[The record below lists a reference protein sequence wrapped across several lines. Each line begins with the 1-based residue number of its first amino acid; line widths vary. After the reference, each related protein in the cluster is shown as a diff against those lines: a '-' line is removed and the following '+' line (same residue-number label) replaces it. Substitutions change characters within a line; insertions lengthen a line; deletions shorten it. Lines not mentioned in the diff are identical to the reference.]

1 MPLPAPDLDDRR
13 FQDLVD
19 EAKRLIPRYCPE
31 WTNHNVSDPGV
42 ALIEL
47 FAWMS
52 EMVLFRLNQVP
63 ERFYVH
69 FLNLVGIEPFP
80 PSVARA
86 DLTFWLSTVLDQ
98 AVTVPGGTQVATT
111 GTTERESV
119 VFTTTRDL
127 VIAPPRLHAALTAPA
142 TPFDSHGAEET
153 QFTDVW
159 EDLRYEGASVT
170 CFSSPVLTPGDAFYL
185 GFEGSLAGMLLRIS
199 VSASAEGIGV
209 DPRNPPLSWEV
220 WGGESWLTATVHDDS
235 TGGLNRDG
243 FVQLL
248 VPMLHEPVTLGGTRA
263 YWLRARLL
271 APMPGQPTYQAS
283 PKIRTLHV
291 DALGGTVPAE
301 HAATVG
307 QESLGRS
314 NGRPGQRFTTS
325 RLPVL
330 PRRPGEVVRVVDLDG
345 AADWQE
351 VDAFTESS
359 PHDRHV
365 VVDGATGTVSFGP
378 RVRYADGSVKQL
390 GAIPRDGAEILLT
403 GYRFGGGA
411 VGNVGAQTLTVLRSS
426 LPFIDHVTNL
436 APAGGGVDAESI
448 ADAKVRGPL
457 TLRSGQR
464 AVTPGDFVR
473 LTKEA
478 SIEVARVRCL
488 APARPGGPVRVLVV
502 PHVRSTPQNHK
513 LDDYALPEP
522 LLATIRAHLDER
534 RLVGT
539 SIEVATPYYQGLS
552 VAALVRSLPGR
563 PAALVRQRVLDAL
576 GEFIN
581 PLTGGPEGEGWPF
594 DADINAANIAQLIE
608 AIEGVDRVDEVLLFE
623 YDLRTGR
630 RLGSGRDLVRLDRDS
645 LFLSAAHQVV
655 VR

>member
-86 DLTFWLSTVLDQ
+86 DLTFWLSAVLDH
-98 AVTVPGGTQVATT
+98 AVTVPIGTEVATT
-111 GTTERESV
+111 AATDREAV

-127 VIAPPRLHAALTAPA
+127 VIAPPQLRIALTAPS
-142 TPFDSHGAEET
+142 TPAGVQDE

-159 EDLRYEGASVT
+159 DDLRYEGASVS
-170 CFSSPVLTPGDAFYL
+170 CFSPSLTPGDGFYL
-185 GFEGSLAGMLLRIS
+185 GFENSLAGMLLRIS
-199 VSASAEGIGV
+199 VKASAEGIGV
-209 DPRNPPLSWEV
+209 DPRKPPLSWEV
-220 WGGESWLTATVHDDS
+220 WGGESWITAIVHDDT

-243 FVQLL
+243 YVQLL

-271 APMPGQPTYQAS
+271 APAADQPTYQAS
-283 PKIRTLHV
+283 PKIRTLRV
-291 DALGGTVPAE
+291 DALGGTVRAE

-314 NGRPGQRFTTS
+314 NGKPGQSFTTS
-325 RLPVL
+325 RLPIL
-330 PRRPGEVVRVVDLDG
+330 PRREGERVRVVDLDG
-345 AADWQE
+345 AADWDE
-351 VDAFTESS
+351 VESFTESG

-365 VVDGATGTVSFGP
+365 VIDGATGTVSFGP
-378 RVRYADGSVKQL
+378 RVRSADGTVKQY

-403 GYRFGGGA
+403 GYRYGGGA
-411 VGNVGAQTLTVLRSS
+411 SGNVGAQTLTVLRSS
-426 LPFIDHVTNL
+426 LPFVDHVTNL
-436 APAGGGVDAESI
+436 APASGGVDAESI
-448 ADAKVRGPL
+448 ADAKIRGPL

-478 SIEVARVRCL
+478 STEVARSRCL
-488 APARPGGPVRVLVV
+488 PPARPGGPVRVLVV
-502 PHVRSTPQNHK
+502 PHVRSSPQNHH
-513 LDDYALPEP
+513 LDDFALPEP
-522 LLATIRAHLDER
+522 LLATIRDHLDER

-539 SIEVATPYYQGLS
+539 SIEVGTPYYQGLS
-552 VAALVRSLPGR
+552 VAALIRSLPGR
-563 PAALVRQRVLDAL
+563 PATLVRQRVLDAL
-576 GEFIN
+576 SEFIN
-581 PLTGGPEGEGWPF
+581 PLTGGPEGDGWPF
-594 DADINAANIAQLIE
+594 DADINAATIAQLIE
-608 AIEGVDRVDEVLLFE
+608 AIEGVERVEEVLLFE
-623 YDLRTGR
+623 YDLRTGQ
-630 RLGSGRDLVRLDRDS
+630 RLGSGRDVVRLDRDS